1 MYTFANSCPMARSLY
16 IDVFGSKGHKIQEQ
30 TDLIKK
36 NTSYYLA
43 KLYIIFHQPRFPSK
57 SGAFPY

>member
-43 KLYIIFHQPRFPSK
+43 KL
-57 SGAFPY
+57 